1 MQDSSTISW
10 MSADL
15 EMRRGMDASTGDANA
30 SLDAR
35 WGRPGSVR
43 TQAARHTSEFA
54 ECECP
59 YDCLRDHENE

>member
-1 MQDSSTISW
+1 MHDSGTISW
-10 MSADL
+10 MSADPG
-15 EMRRGMDASTGDANA
+15 RFGMDGSTGDVVS

-43 TQAARHTSEFA
+43 TQAARPTPEFA

>member
-1 MQDSSTISW
+1 MQDSNTISW
-10 MSADL
+10 MTADL
-15 EMRRGMDASTGDANA
+15 GMRRGMDTSSGNANA

-35 WGRPGSVR
+35 AGPPGSVP
-43 TQAARHTSEFA
+43 TQAARPAPEFA